1 MSFDQHDAA
10 SHFSMSDHPNADDGN
25 GPLALAAGLAA
36 GLVAGGLWA
45 LLVRITNYE
54 IGYAAWGVGLL
65 VGWAMTR
72 VTHRR
77 TAQLAYA
84 AAAFAVIGLVAGK
97 AFIFASSGGAMAGD
111 FAQDDELMASYIAWD
126 MYDNREL
133 DAATLEELDATQ
145 AAGDTLS
152 DRVWEGMRSQA
163 AARIAAM
170 SAQERQDAAERAA
183 ERTIQ
188 SFGLLGGITAQLTLF
203 DLLWV
208 FLAVGTAYRML
219 APARQQ
225 DPAAMQPA

>member
-1 MSFDQHDAA
+1 MSFEQHDAA

-45 LLVRITNYE
+45 LLVRLTNYE

-72 VTHRR
+72 VTQRR
-77 TAQLAYA
+77 TPQLACA
-84 AAAFAVIGLVAGK
+84 AAGFAIIGLVAGK
-97 AFIFASSGGAMAGD
+97 AFIFASSGAAIAGD
-111 FAQDDELMASYIAWD
+111 FVQDDELMASYVAWN
-126 MYDNREL
+126 MYENREL

-152 DRVWEGMRSQA
+152 DRVWEAMRGQA
-163 AARIAAM
+163 SARVAAM
-170 SAQERQDAAERAA
+170 SPQERLDTAQRAA
-183 ERTIQ
+183 DETLRG
-188 SFGLLGGITAQLTLF
+188 FGLLGGITAQLTFL
-203 DLLWV
+203 DLLWL

-219 APARQQ
+219 APAREQE
-225 DPAAMQPA
+225 PAAMQPA